1 MSLAGQTAAA
11 QLPADK
17 PVPVGVGSEIQVEPG
32 ELQVPESRRR
42 PTVRQVTI
50 PYIRL
55 KSTSP
60 VPASPIFLLAGG
72 PGSSGIDLFN
82 YDETR
87 REALFYRTIAD
98 VVMFDQ
104 RGAGHSRPEMH
115 CPQTRQYPSD
125 QPFSDRRFLML
136 AREALADCRDEH
148 VRQGVDLAAYNTV
161 ENAADVNDLRI
172 ALGYKKITLIGGSY
186 GAHLALQVMR
196 QYPDAIDRVVIFGVE
211 GPAHTWD
218 SPTEMLNTLERIAD
232 ATERSPAFA
241 GRIPEGGLVKTFERV
256 LTRLEATPQSISVA
270 DGGKTQ
276 TVSIDAALVRRAW
289 RRDAGRRGNP
299 NLWPELILAMDRG
312 DFSALGRAAIGNRA
326 IKLPN
331 PMHFS
336 MDCASGVSDER
347 RRRYERDPARSLLG
361 DINAEYEGLCD
372 IWPVEKFDPSFHDP
386 VVSDIP
392 TLIVHGTWDMSTPLD
407 NARDVART
415 LTRGRLVEVV
425 GGNHGALYNLY
436 ERWAPMRDRMRAFL
450 AGGVA
455 DFPAT
460 IDDMNDIV
468 FKTPRE
474 VSK

>member
-1 MSLAGQTAAA
+1 
-11 QLPADK
+11 
-17 PVPVGVGSEIQVEPG
+17 
-32 ELQVPESRRR
+32 
-42 PTVRQVTI
+42 
-50 PYIRL
+50 
-55 KSTSP
+55 
-60 VPASPIFLLAGG
+60 
-72 PGSSGIDLFN
+72 
-82 YDETR
+82 
-87 REALFYRTIAD
+87 
-98 VVMFDQ
+98 
-104 RGAGHSRPEMH
+104 
-115 CPQTRQYPSD
+115 
-125 QPFSDRRFLML
+125 
-136 AREALADCRDEH
+136 
-148 VRQGVDLAAYNTV
+148 
-161 ENAADVNDLRI
+161 
-172 ALGYKKITLIGGSY
+172 
-186 GAHLALQVMR
+186 
-196 QYPDAIDRVVIFGVE
+196 
-211 GPAHTWD
+211 
-218 SPTEMLNTLERIAD
+218 
-232 ATERSPAFA
+232 
-241 GRIPEGGLVKTFERV
+241 
-256 LTRLEATPQSISVA
+256 
-270 DGGKTQ
+270 
-276 TVSIDAALVRRAW
+276 
-289 RRDAGRRGNP
+289 
-299 NLWPELILAMDRG
+299 
-312 DFSALGRAAIGNRA
+312 
-326 IKLPN
+326 
-331 PMHFS
+331 MHFS